1 MKKNIASIANET
13 MNATVFA
20 PRNERE
26 RKNSNCTIGAL
37 PWSSTSTKATRP
49 TTAVASSA
57 TISVD
62 PQPQLL
68 PSTSAST
75 SAERPTDSA
84 PIPAKSTCRPTVLSN
99 DSRTAKSVTTTAPI
113 ATGRLRKKIARH
125 DTYSVSAPPTAGP
138 IASAN
143 ADTPAHVPIARPR
156 SCGGK
161 VFEMIE
167 RVPGI
172 MNAAPMPWIA
182 RPATSRVWLGARP
195 ISALE
200 AANTIT
206 PPTNMRR
213 LPKMSPSRPPVTSS
227 TAKLSVYA
235 LTVHS
240 RLERLAPRSF
250 WIDGS
255 ATFTTVLSSMIMN
268 SAKHMAASVHH
279 LRLPSFRRMR
289 SGTGGVLSGHAGD
302 DGGEGGGEPAALLVR
317 EGAHELGDAGEA
329 QLHQVIDQL
338 MRLAGRTHGLQA
350 AILRVLLARDE
361 TPVHERVDRAAHG
374 GEGEADRVGQC
385 LERRVVHLAGE
396 QVEDAD
402 LGDRQ
407 VELTDGGVEVTS
419 SGVEDELGEGAQIAH
434 EIRVG
439 SCLHACN
446 GCRRCQDRLCA
457 CSHSVLRATYAQ
469 QSPWKPP
476 LHSESRMCARSAT
489 AWSSTASSSTT
500 TRRSGSS
507 ASARRRAPTPSG

>member
-26 RKNSNCTIGAL
+26 RKNSNCTIGVL

-68 PSTSAST
+68 PSTRAST

-138 IASAN
+138 IASAK

-182 RPATSRVWLGARP
+182 RAATSRVWLGARP
-195 ISALE
+195 ISALD

-213 LPKMSPSRPPVTSS
+213 RPKMSPSRPPVISS

-240 RLERLAPRSF
+240 RPEMLAPRSF

-268 SAKHMAASVHH
+268 RAKHMAASVHH
-279 LRLPSFRRMR
+279 LRLPSCRRSR
-289 SGTGGVLSGHAGD
+289 SGIDGVLSGDAGD
-302 DGGEGGGEPAALLVR
+302 DGGEGVGEVGALLVR
-317 EGAHELGDAGEA
+317 ERAHELGDAGEP

-338 MRLAGRTHGLQA
+338 TRLAGRAHRLQA
-350 AILRVLLARDE
+350 AILSVLHARDE
-361 TPVHERVDRAAHG
+361 AAVHEAVDRPADG
-374 GEGEADRVGQC
+374 GEGEADRIAQRLQRC
-385 LERRVVHLAGE
+385 VVHLARE

-402 LGDRQ
+402 LRDRQ
-407 VELTDGGVEVTS
+407 VELADGGVEVAS
-419 SGVEDELGEGAQIAH
+419 PGVEDELGEGADVAH

-439 SCLHACN
+439 SYLHACN
-446 GCRRCQDRLCA
+446 GCMQCQGRL
-457 CSHSVLRATYAQ
+457 
-469 QSPWKPP
+469 
-476 LHSESRMCARSAT
+476 
-489 AWSSTASSSTT
+489 
-500 TRRSGSS
+500 
-507 ASARRRAPTPSG
+507 